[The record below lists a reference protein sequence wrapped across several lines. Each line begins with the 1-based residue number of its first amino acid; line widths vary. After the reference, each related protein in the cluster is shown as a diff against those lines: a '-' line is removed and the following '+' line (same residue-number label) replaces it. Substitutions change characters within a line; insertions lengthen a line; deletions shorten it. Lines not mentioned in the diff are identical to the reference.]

1 MNMRPPKYAKSV
13 TVQAPEQGVTTI
25 QVTAV
30 YKGNQVED
38 EVVTVKLTEWVVG
51 LCSFGMFVFLICISE
66 LHQALHGGWAAL
78 ASELSLTMNCN
89 FSQAGSRP
97 PS

>member
-1 MNMRPPKYAKSV
+1 MENHS
-13 TVQAPEQGVTTI
+13 
-25 QVTAV
+25 
-30 YKGNQVED
+30 KGSFLLVFVD
-38 EVVTVKLTEWVVG
+38 AFIYVSVTVKLTEWVVG
-51 LCSFGMFVFLICISE
+51 LCSFVMFVFLICISE
-66 LHQALHGGWAAL
+66 LHQGLHGGWAAL

>member
-1 MNMRPPKYAKSV
+1 MENHS
-13 TVQAPEQGVTTI
+13 
-25 QVTAV
+25 
-30 YKGNQVED
+30 KGSLLLVFVD
-38 EVVTVKLTEWVVG
+38 AFIYVSVTVKLTGWVVG
-51 LCSFGMFVFLICISE
+51 LCSFVIFVFLICISE

>member
-1 MNMRPPKYAKSV
+1 MES
-13 TVQAPEQGVTTI
+13 QS
-25 QVTAV
+25 
-30 YKGNQVED
+30 KGSLLLVFVD
-38 EVVTVKLTEWVVG
+38 AFIYVSVTVKLTGWVVG
-51 LCSFGMFVFLICISE
+51 LCSFVIFVFLICISE